1 MYTIWMEE
9 DMSTQTS
16 SPQNPNKI
24 NKYENIQ
31 GHTSEYFF
39 SVLELIQTVIKHS
52 TEDEISALAWI
63 CVASCSLKPISW
75 WTLPEQSNL
84 IFTIPHTAACLII
97 V

>member
-1 MYTIWMEE
+1 
-9 DMSTQTS
+9 MSTQTS

-52 TEDEISALAWI
+52 TEDEISALPGCKYI
-63 CVASCSLKPISW
+63 LFLNFRVALKIKFSGW
-75 WTLPEQSNL
+75 LKSTN
-84 IFTIPHTAACLII
+84 
-97 V
+97 